1 MNEKA
6 ATDNRALLVAGGA
19 AALALVLLGILTKTT
34 YKSVAVA
41 AMIWSAAS
49 LSMVVLGVTFIAVR
63 RRFETPVAL
72 LVAPL
77 LFVKAVLVVFPL
89 FIIYKQAAGFMD
101 VLNHFENVVD
111 VLFLGATAWV
121 VFCGR
126 RTLGKAFSLPTA
138 ALLSLATL
146 GLLIDHLLLYLNGS
160 VPAFLAWTIILST
173 LLGFFGLGI
182 GFIRLAFRNPRG

>member
-1 MNEKA
+1 MNEKT
-6 ATDNRALLVAGGA
+6 ATDNRAVLGAGGVA
-19 AALALVLLGILTKTT
+19 AIALVVLGIFTKTA
-34 YKSVAVA
+34 YKSVAA
-41 AMIWSAAS
+41 AAVVWSAAS

-72 LVAPL
+72 LVGPL
-77 LFVKAVLVVFPL
+77 LFLKAVLVVFPL

-101 VLNHFENVVD
+101 VLTHFENVVD
-111 VLFLGATAWV
+111 VLFLGVTAWA

-126 RTLGKAFSLPTA
+126 RVLGKALSIPTA

-146 GLLIDHLLLYLNGS
+146 GLLTSHPLRHLNGS